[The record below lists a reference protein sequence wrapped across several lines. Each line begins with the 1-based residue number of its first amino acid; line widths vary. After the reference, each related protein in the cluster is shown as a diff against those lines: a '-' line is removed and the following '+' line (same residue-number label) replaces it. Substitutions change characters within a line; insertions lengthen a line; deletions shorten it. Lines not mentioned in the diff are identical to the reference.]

1 LFGYTVDTLYNIGS
15 VARRVPVSLRSEVLS
30 FRHHQFVARLHD
42 DPAAQRKWLAEAVE
56 HGWTCYEL
64 DAAMCPHRDEQY
76 AAAIARNE
84 KARAVK
90 AEDRLRS
97 RSSACSANRRKPS
110 V

>member
-1 LFGYTVDTLYNIGS
+1 VDTLYNIGS

-97 RSSACSANRRKPS
+97 SSSACSANRRKPS